1 MRHICVFAGSSSGAR
16 PEYAEAARALG
27 QELVRRD
34 LGLVYGGSSAGLMG
48 VIADAVLE
56 VGGEALGVLPRG
68 LFKREIA
75 HTGLTRLYEVESM
88 HARKALM
95 AELSDG
101 FIALPGGYGTCD
113 ELFEIITWAQI
124 GIHDK
129 PIGLLDV
136 GDYFHSLLA
145 FIGEAVT
152 EGFIPRG
159 RVDILRAT
167 EPADLLDRVLAA
179 MKAAVPEVTLPPVQP

>member
-1 MRHICVFAGSSSGAR
+1 MRHICVFAGSSSGVR
-16 PEYAEAARALG
+16 TEYAEAARALG

-34 LGLVYGGSSAGLMG
+34 LGLVYGGSSVGLMG
-48 VIADAVLE
+48 AIADAVLE
-56 VGGEALGVLPRG
+56 AGGEALGVLPSG

-75 HTGLTRLYEVESM
+75 HTGLTHLYEVESM

-95 AELSDG
+95 AELADG

-136 GDYFHSLLA
+136 GNYFHSLLA

-152 EGFIPRG
+152 DGFIPQG
-159 RVDILRAT
+159 RVDILCAT
-167 EPADLLDRVLAA
+167 DSTELLDRVLAT
-179 MKAAVPEVTLPPVQP
+179 MRTSTPEAALPPVQP

>member
-1 MRHICVFAGSSSGAR
+1 MRHICVFAGSSGGAR
-16 PEYAEAARALG
+16 PEYTDAAHALG

-34 LGLVYGGSSAGLMG
+34 LGLVFGGSSVGLMG
-48 VIADAVLE
+48 AIADAVLE
-56 VGGEALGVLPRG
+56 AGGEALGVLPRG

-75 HTGLTRLYEVESM
+75 HTGLTHLYEVESM

-95 AELSDG
+95 AELADG

-124 GIHDK
+124 GIHNK

-136 GDYFHSLLA
+136 GSYFHSLLA
-145 FIGEAVT
+145 FVAEAT
-152 EGFIPRG
+152 AEGFIPEG

-167 EPADLLDRVLAA
+167 EPVELLNRLTTGMKMAA
-179 MKAAVPEVTLPPVQP
+179 PEAALPPVQP

>member
-1 MRHICVFAGSSSGAR
+1 MRHICVFAGSSSGVR
-16 PEYAEAARALG
+16 TEYAEAARALG

-34 LGLVYGGSSAGLMG
+34 LGLVYGGSSVGLMG
-48 VIADAVLE
+48 AIADAVLE
-56 VGGEALGVLPRG
+56 AGGEALGVLPSG

-75 HTGLTRLYEVESM
+75 HTGLTHLYEVESM

-95 AELSDG
+95 AELADG

-136 GDYFHSLLA
+136 GEYFHSLLA
-145 FIGEAVT
+145 FIGEAVSD
-152 EGFIPRG
+152 GFIPQG

-167 EPADLLDRVLAA
+167 DPAALLDRVLAA
-179 MKAAVPEVTLPPVQP
+179 MRTPTPEAALPPVQP